1 MKNKRIRWVVAVV
14 GAALLTVTIGLATVA
29 FASPGSGPITG
40 TVIAAGSMP
49 SGGMGLNVHP
59 GTNTVVASYTFGP
72 HSSTG
77 WHSHPGKT
85 LVVVQSGTFTV
96 YHDDCHA
103 SIDWT
108 RADQLDVA
116 ADHRPVACEDVEGW
130 SHPHGPIRP
139 SPSPSRDRSS
149 FRPQPMRR

>member
-1 MKNKRIRWVVAVV
+1 V
-14 GAALLTVTIGLATVA
+14 GAALAGAAVLTVSIGLATVA
-29 FASPGSGPITG
+29 FASAGSGPVTG
-40 TVIAAGSMP
+40 SVIATGSMP
-49 SGGMGLNVHP
+49 TGMGLAVHP
-59 GTNTVVASYTFGP
+59 GTNTIVGQYTFGP

-108 RADQLDVA
+108 CADQLDVA

-130 SHPHGPIRP
+130 SHPHGLMRP
-139 SPSPSRDRSS
+139 SPSPSRGRSS